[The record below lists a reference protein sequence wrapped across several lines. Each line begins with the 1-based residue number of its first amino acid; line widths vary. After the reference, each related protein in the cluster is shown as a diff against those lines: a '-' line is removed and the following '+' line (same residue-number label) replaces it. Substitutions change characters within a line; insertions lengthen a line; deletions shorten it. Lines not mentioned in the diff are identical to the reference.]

1 MALARYRETETQTVE
16 LRSVDGAKAE
26 LKSSQFRREREA
38 TWQALESLVTR
49 IDRSGI
55 AAATPAE
62 LNRLPLLYRS
72 TLSSLSV
79 ARAISLDRA
88 LVSYLE
94 ILALKAYLCVYGSR
108 STLRGAIA
116 GFFSTALPRAVRA
129 AAGAVVLSALVLA
142 AGVTVGL
149 VLTQAEPDY
158 FYAFVSEEMAQGRT
172 PTASTE
178 ALRETLYTE
187 RTTAE
192 QLSAF
197 ASFLFTHNA
206 QVGMMC
212 FALGIAFGA
221 PTAILLFHNGLM
233 LGAFV
238 ALFASRGLG
247 VELLGWLAIHGTTE
261 LLAIILC
268 GGAGFLIAA
277 NVIFTGRHSRLHHLS
292 VAGRQAA
299 VIVMGAVVLLFFAA
313 ILEGFGRQ
321 LIHDTA
327 TRFAIGGSALT
338 VLLGYFVLAGRGT
351 AGHRR
356 G

>member
-1 MALARYRETETQTVE
+1 M
-16 LRSVDGAKAE
+16 G
-26 LKSSQFRREREA
+26 
-38 TWQALESLVTR
+38 
-49 IDRSGI
+49 
-55 AAATPAE
+55 
-62 LNRLPLLYRS
+62 
-72 TLSSLSV
+72 
-79 ARAISLDRA
+79 
-88 LVSYLE
+88 
-94 ILALKAYLCVYGSR
+94 
-108 STLRGAIA
+108 GAIA
-116 GFFSTALPRAVRA
+116 GFFAESLPRAVRA
-129 AAGAVVLSALVLA
+129 AAGAIALSALILFG
-142 AGVTVGL
+142 GVAVGL
-149 VLTQAEPDY
+149 VLTWAEPDY
-158 FYAFVSEEMAQGRT
+158 FYAFISEDMAQGRT

-178 ALRETLYTE
+178 VLRETLYTE

-247 VELLGWLAIHGTTE
+247 VEFVGWLSIHGTTE

-299 VIVMGAVVLLFFAA
+299 LIVVGAVVLLFFAA

-338 VLLGYFVLAGRGT
+338 VLLGYFLLVGHGT
-351 AGHRR
+351 GEGRR